1 MQPHHSSTKT
11 TVQIPWKSLQLLVP
25 HRLRRRLRSK
35 LRNRQSP
42 ASSLT
47 SLQTSFSP
55 AETLRALQ
63 AHRWSVHDGQWILI
77 AILGIFCLS
86 IMESPGPIVKTAVA
100 TLLLTSLLLP
110 ITRQFFLP
118 FMPIAAYL
126 IWFYA
131 CRSVITFHA
140 HAKTHPLTRQQVHP
154 S

>member
-1 MQPHHSSTKT
+1 MQPHSSSSKT

-35 LRNRQSP
+35 LRNRSSP
-42 ASSLT
+42 ASSLAT
-47 SLQTSFSP
+47 LQTSFSP

-77 AILGIFCLS
+77 AILGIFCLC
-86 IMESPGPIVKTAVA
+86 IMESPGPLVKTAVA

-131 CRSVITFHA
+131 CRSVITMGA
-140 HAKTHPLTRQQVHP
+140 HGQGR
-154 S
+154 

>member
-1 MQPHHSSTKT
+1 MQPINASPKT
-11 TVQIPWKSLQLLVP
+11 TVKLPWKSLQLLVP

-42 ASSLT
+42 ASSLA

-55 AETLRALQ
+55 IDTLRALQ
-63 AHRWSVHDGQWILI
+63 AHRWTVNDGQWVLI
-77 AILGIFCLS
+77 AILGVFCLS
-86 IMESPGPIVKTAVA
+86 IMESPGPLGKTAMA

-131 CRSVITFHA
+131 CR
-140 HAKTHPLTRQQVHP
+140 
-154 S
+154 